1 MDIGFLQFYAFQ
13 EYQSIVIPIPV
24 PTSSR
29 ACRGILKARC
39 KRAYPP
45 PQLHPRRIL
54 DAPAFWVLDVGFWV
68 SSTLCFSRIPIPTS
82 SRACLGILRARYK
95 RAYLAIE
102 TRQCL
107 INESKRNGSF
117 AVLRIRLCL
126 WLISIFQT
134 TPNFRTTDHFLT
146 SKVWWQIRWK
156 SHFTT

>member
-95 RAYLAIE
+95 RAYLAIKTNSNGE
-102 TRQCL
+102 
-107 INESKRNGSF
+107 INSQLPINRFYCPSRN
-117 AVLRIRLCL
+117 ARLSVSRYL
-126 WLISIFQT
+126 WGACRLFE
-134 TPNFRTTDHFLT
+134 
-146 SKVWWQIRWK
+146 
-156 SHFTT
+156 